1 MSLILRDVIIVAGEC
16 VVKVR
21 EVTGLN
27 KDDTTPYLW
36 CLAGRQP
43 SRLGLNEVKGRKKF
57 SCIWRK
63 MCGPAGV
70 FPFAGNQ
77 TSSEHFH
84 QIGLNVAALWTK
96 YKPPGFN
103 LDFRS

>member
-43 SRLGLNEVKGRKKF
+43 SRLRLNEVKKEKKRF
-57 SCIWRK
+57 LHLEKNVWASRSFIK
-63 MCGPAGV
+63 G
-70 FPFAGNQ
+70 
-77 TSSEHFH
+77 H
-84 QIGLNVAALWTK
+84 LNIFTK
-96 YKPPGFN
+96 
-103 LDFRS
+103 